1 MPHLIAKTGLFEE
14 KTMQKSPSFP
24 TFNLKPQNPSE
35 SEKTRG
41 YMQIRVMSFSRRTP
55 GRCERL
61 EGAKNLG
68 LVRRFAQ

>member
-35 SEKTRG
+35 SGIFKFSCNAPSA
-41 YMQIRVMSFSRRTP
+41 RVIFYHQP
-55 GRCERL
+55 
-61 EGAKNLG
+61 
-68 LVRRFAQ
+68 Q

>member
-35 SEKTRG
+35 SENS
-41 YMQIRVMSFSRRTP
+41 IHSDDF
-55 GRCERL
+55 E
-61 EGAKNLG
+61 
-68 LVRRFAQ
+68 